1 MCVDLDPLGWDG
13 MDVIPDMSN
22 LEEEL
27 IADRMRV
34 CNITCNFL
42 KLLVNTM

>member
-1 MCVDLDPLGWDG
+1 MHFVDLDPLGWDG

-34 CNITCNFL
+34 SHKYIPCNL
-42 KLLVNTM
+42 

>member
-1 MCVDLDPLGWDG
+1 MYVIDLEPLGWDG
-13 MDVIPDMSN
+13 MDVIPDMSH

-34 CNITCNFL
+34 SANDDNIFTQHNI
-42 KLLVNTM
+42 

>member
-1 MCVDLDPLGWDG
+1 MYVVDLDPLGWDG

-34 CNITCNFL
+34 NKTPCNFL
-42 KLLVNTM
+42 NLLI